1 MSLHERKE
9 MMAAKKKPM
18 MENEPATKAGMK
30 KDMAKD
36 KKEMAS
42 MSKGMGKMGASKK
55 PMMYD

>member
-1 MSLHERKE
+1 